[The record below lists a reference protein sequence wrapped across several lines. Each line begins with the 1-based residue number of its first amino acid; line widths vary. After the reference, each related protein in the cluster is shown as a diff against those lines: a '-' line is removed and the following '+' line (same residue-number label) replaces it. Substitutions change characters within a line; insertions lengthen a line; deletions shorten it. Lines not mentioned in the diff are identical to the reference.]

1 MSIEMMPM
9 VVVVAM
15 MMTSVVVATM
25 MMTSVVVGTK
35 QRGREM
41 RLKGGDK
48 DGG

>member
-1 MSIEMMPM
+1 MMSIEMMPM
-9 VVVVAM
+9 VVVVA
-15 MMTSVVVATM
+15 M